1 MYMCLILTSLYL
13 CQPAR
18 RLADGQLKSRTKNV
32 FFFEKNAVGRATFA
46 GRPTMTARLI
56 THV

>member
-1 MYMCLILTSLYL
+1 MYMCSILTSLCL

-18 RLADGQLKSRTKNV
+18 RPADGQLRGRTKNV
-32 FFFEKNAVGRATFA
+32 FFFEKNAVGHMTFA
-46 GRPTMTARLI
+46 GRPTMTAGLI